1 MHLRNFWKAINTR
14 MYKRLQWLCLL
25 LLSIPLFSAA
35 QNFPMIHFSMES
47 GLPGNTVYEIYR
59 DSKGMLWFATNK
71 GVARY
76 NGVTFEVFTTYSG
89 MADNEVFFFQEDHEG
104 RVWLAT
110 YNGDLCYYK
119 NDSFYT
125 ARNAPFLKK
134 QLRSSFIKQIS
145 VEKDSS
151 ITIVYNEGES
161 FTNVKGNRCRMVY
174 ISHTYNHQKIAF
186 DLKHVKKLSDNLY
199 KVNCWDK
206 VMYVTD
212 KGKILN
218 SAADKSEQYLSYMFC
233 QDKQYLVNRDEI
245 YSIDGKLLKVL
256 SGSKLL
262 DSLGANTSRITR
274 VYFNDSNSFIG
285 TSSGLVV
292 NDTLQLFNGQ
302 RVSSVTQDKLGNYW
316 VSTLQNGA
324 YYFNKTFLHQRVFN
338 NAYTEKLAYVFAKDG
353 HLFFT
358 TTSNNL
364 YSVENGVPRCIFNY
378 GIYKRGRFD
387 HFFESGYLIDTGYR
401 YYSIFN
407 EDHLVIENILSKRLS
422 VKRYASNFATP
433 GVKNLFLMDN
443 FLYLQDIKTIGRL
456 DLLRSGITGLLSE
469 AYHPLVD
476 AYAPLRIFSS
486 AQAPDNAVWYSTIN
500 NVFRLKDGKT
510 KPQKEFK
517 NIAFRSFNFCANY
530 LVGYTHNNKLLVC
543 NLLQDSVVIDVVK
556 DMNCIWDKVY
566 RLDSN
571 HMLLSTNNL
580 YRIVTV
586 YPSSGKPDYSMQTI
600 ENPFV
605 PLYCDAICSDGNV
618 CHFFKNGSITSVDV
632 KTLLGRPDPP
642 VLYFTVLKNG
652 SVSYPISDNTQISFS
667 NSKSI
672 SIAYASV
679 AFGGKEVS
687 VQYSLS
693 KDEREYWHDIKG
705 DINLLHPSPGDYVL
719 KIRGKSISS
728 DYSRPVAFML
738 HVARPFWATWW
749 FILLS
754 AACVVLLIR
763 YLVSKLIAKSLSKK
777 EKQHQQEVKFMKSE
791 YKALNALMNPHF
803 IFNTLN
809 NVQSLFNSNDKQ
821 SANEY
826 LRVFSDLIR
835 QNMHNV
841 SKELIPLQR
850 EIDLVN
856 NYLRLEMLRF
866 EDQLSYSII
875 VDAEVDISLIM
886 IPPLLIQPL
895 VENSIKHGILPMSEG
910 DGLIRIHIYETK
922 GELHIEVGDNG
933 VGMSGSKADALHE
946 SFGLE
951 NIRKRIE
958 HLSIIQ
964 SKKITMDIRED
975 IEDGMQWTL
984 VTIIMGLETQDAA
997 SRVFNS
1003 KLKI

>member
-1 MHLRNFWKAINTR
+1 MHLKNSWKAVSTR
-14 MYKRLQWLCLL
+14 MFRQLQYLCILL
-25 LLSIPLFSAA
+25 FFIPLFSAA
-35 QNFPMIHFSMES
+35 QNFPMINYTMES

-71 GVARY
+71 GIARY
-76 NGVTFEVFTTYSG
+76 NGVSFEVFTTYNG
-89 MADNEVFFFQEDHEG
+89 LPDNEVFFFQEDHDG
-104 RVWLAT
+104 RLWLAT
-110 YNGDLCYYK
+110 YNGELCYYK

-161 FTNVKGNRCRMVY
+161 FTNVKDNKCRMVY
-174 ISHTYNHQKIAF
+174 ISHTYNNQKISF
-186 DLKHVKKLSDNLY
+186 DLKHVKKLSENLY

-218 SAADKSEQYLSYMFC
+218 SAADKSEQYLAYMFC
-233 QDKQYLVNRDEI
+233 QNKQYQVNRDEI
-245 YSIDGKLLKVL
+245 YSIDGKMVKKLA
-256 SGSKLL
+256 GSRLL

-274 VYFNDSNSFIG
+274 VYFNDSNSFIA
-285 TSSGLVV
+285 TNNGLVV
-292 NDTLQLFNGQ
+292 NDTLELFYGQ
-302 RVSSVTQDKLGNYW
+302 RVSSITQDKLGNYW

-324 YYFNKTFLHQRVFN
+324 YYFNKTFLKQRVFN
-338 NAYTEKLAYVFAKDG
+338 NAYTEKLAYVYAKDG
-353 HLFFT
+353 YLFFT
-358 TTSNNL
+358 TVNNNL
-364 YSVENGVPRCIFNY
+364 YSLENGVPRCLFNY
-378 GIYKRGRFD
+378 SIYKRGRFD
-387 HFFESGYLIDTGYR
+387 HFFESGYLIDTGFT

-407 EDHLVIENILSKRLS
+407 EDHLVIDNILSKKPTI
-422 VKRYASNFATP
+422 KRYASNFATP
-433 GVKNLFLMDN
+433 GVKNLFLVDN

-469 AYHPLVD
+469 SYHPLVD

-500 NVFRLKDGKT
+500 DVFRLKDGKT

-517 NIAFRSFNFCANY
+517 NISFRAFNFCANY
-530 LVGYTHNNKLLVC
+530 LVGYTHNNRLLVC
-543 NLLQDSVVIDVVK
+543 NLLGDSVVIDVVK
-556 DMNCIWDKVY
+556 NMNCIWDKVY
-566 RLDSN
+566 KLDSN

-580 YRIVTV
+580 YRIIEL
-586 YPSSGKPDYSMQTI
+586 YPSSGKPLYTMQTI

-605 PLYCDAICSDGNV
+605 PLYCDAICSDGSV

-632 KTLLGRPDPP
+632 KTLLKRPGPP
-642 VLYFTVLKNG
+642 SLYFTVIKSGNE
-652 SVSYPISDNTQISFS
+652 SYPISDNTQVSFS

-672 SIAYASV
+672 SIAYAAV
-679 AFGGKEVS
+679 AFGGKDVF

-693 KDEREYWHDIKG
+693 KDDHEYWRDITG

-728 DYSRPVAFML
+728 DYSSPVGFML

-749 FILLS
+749 FVLLS

-763 YLVSKLIAKSLSKK
+763 YTVNKLIAKSLAKK
-777 EKQHQQEVKFMKSE
+777 ERQHRQEVKFMKSE

-809 NVQSLFNSNDKQ
+809 NVQSLFNNNDKQ
-821 SANEY
+821 AANEY

-841 SKELIPLQR
+841 SKELITLQR

-856 NYLRLEMLRF
+856 NYLRLEKLRF
-866 EDQLSYSII
+866 EDKLSYSII
-875 VDAEVDISLIM
+875 VDGAIDLSCIM

-895 VENSIKHGILPMSEG
+895 VENSIKHGILPLSDR
-910 DGLIRIHIYETK
+910 DGLIRIHIYEK
-922 GELHIEVGDNG
+922 QNELHIEVGDNG
-933 VGMSGSKADALHE
+933 VGMSASKEASLHE

-964 SKKITMDIRED
+964 NKKITLDIRED
-975 IEDGMQWTL
+975 IEDGTQWTL
-984 VTIIMGLETQDAA
+984 VTIIMAL
-997 SRVFNS
+997 
-1003 KLKI
+1003 